1 MSNIKLISAL
11 SSKAILSFKTQV
23 LKADNTR
30 STKINSENFLKSIN
44 YRAKNFGRLIDT
56 DFAEA
61 FQSRRNIAVD
71 NIFDLI

>member
-1 MSNIKLISAL
+1 MKTTLLVNTDHFLSIK
-11 SSKAILSFKTQV
+11 
-23 LKADNTR
+23 
-30 STKINSENFLKSIN
+30 SENFLKSIN